1 MDINSDTDVGIDR
14 DPSVTQGSRT
24 NCLYVKNV
32 RHASVTK
39 GSTAPELHEYMEM
52 TTVYEEP
59 SADKEMDPD
68 CSRDS
73 TISTHQARVPG
84 NAKMAVTGV
93 PLGNDKFKVARP
105 SPDMEYDIN
114 LEYTN
119 VTTA

>member
-1 MDINSDTDVGIDR
+1 MKDVG
-14 DPSVTQGSRT
+14 
-24 NCLYVKNV
+24 
-32 RHASVTK
+32 HASVTK
-39 GSTAPELHEYMEM
+39 GSTATELHEYMDM

-84 NAKMAVTGV
+84 NATMAVTGV
-93 PLGNDKFKVARP
+93 PLGNDNFKVARS

-114 LEYTN
+114 PEYTN
-119 VTTA
+119 ITTT